1 MSQLLTSRR
10 TFVLAASALGLGL
23 ITRAFADAPDSPD
36 LPEPTPAPEAA
47 TPTPAPEAAEPAAP
61 TENLTLFREWQA
73 EDIAGGGVIDRVPV
87 TLRVEENGSVSGSA
101 GCNRYMGQAE
111 IDGDKITFGK
121 LGSTMMACDEA
132 RMNQERKFHDT
143 LAKVKTF
150 RIDAAQQKLI
160 LADEAGSDIVTLSAI
175 N

>member
-1 MSQLLTSRR
+1 MSQLSTSRR
-10 TFVLAASALGLGL
+10 TFVLAASALGIGL
-23 ITRAFADAPDSPD
+23 ATRAFADAPESPD
-36 LPEPTPAPEAA
+36 MAEPAPAPAPEAA
-47 TPTPAPEAAEPAAP
+47 APAPAPAAP
-61 TENLTLFREWQA
+61 RENLTLFREWQA
-73 EDIAGGGVIDRVPV
+73 EDIASGGVIDRVPV
-87 TLRVEENGSVSGSA
+87 TLRVEQNGSVSGSA
-101 GCNRYMGQAE
+101 GCNRYMGQAT

-150 RIDAAQQKLI
+150 RIDSAEQKLF
-160 LADEAGSDIVTLSAI
+160 LADETGTDVFTFSAI

>member
-1 MSQLLTSRR
+1 MSQLSPSRR
-10 TFVLAASALGLGL
+10 TFVLAASALGIGL
-23 ITRAFADAPDSPD
+23 ATRAFADAPDSPD
-36 LPEPTPAPEAA
+36 MPAPSPAPTPAPEASQ
-47 TPTPAPEAAEPAAP
+47 PAAP
-61 TENLTLFREWQA
+61 RENLTLFREWQA
-73 EDIAGGGVIDRVPV
+73 EDIASGGVIDRVPV
-87 TLRVEENGSVSGSA
+87 TLRVEQNGSVSGSA
-101 GCNRYMGQAE
+101 GCNRYMGQAT

-150 RIDAAQQKLI
+150 RIDSAEQKLF
-160 LADEAGSDIVTLSAI
+160 LADEAGTDVFTFSAI